1 MIHIADNLVNPRILT
16 STCEVASVG
25 CALLTDKGNIYTGID
40 LDMACGIGFCA
51 EHSAVAQ
58 MILNNETRIDKI
70 VAVGKNHRVIPP
82 CGRCRELLY
91 QINNDNLETK
101 ILIND
106 KEIKVLKEI
115 LPFQWK

>member
-1 MIHIADNLVNPRILT
+1 MIQIADALVNPKVLT

-25 CALLTDKGNIYTGID
+25 CALITAKGNLYTGVD

-58 MILNNETRIDKI
+58 MVLNNETRIDKI
-70 VAVGKNHRVIPP
+70 VAVGKSHKVIPP

-91 QINNDNLETK
+91 QINNDNLATQ
-101 ILIND
+101 ILINN
-106 KEIKVLKEI
+106 KEIRTLKEI